1 MTQHFNFIYEA
12 LNGASSF
19 LRDKGREEIAA
30 RLLLQHVLKKSYTEL
45 LVSMHDEIEEEDCR
59 TYWQMVESHAQGMPI
74 QYIIGEEEFYGRTFQ
89 VNESVLIPRPETEE
103 LILEATKRIKRLFG
117 AQPTIKLAD
126 IGTGSGAIAITMKK
140 EIPTLQVTATDISSD
155 ALKVAKKNAKLLNA
169 EIHFEEGDLTVPI
182 SQQKWQVVL
191 SNPPYIAYEEAAE
204 MSEVV
209 LEHEPHT
216 ALFAEDDGLALY
228 KRLAKNL
235 PSLMTKPSFIGV
247 EIGYAQGPAV
257 AALFKENFP
266 QANVEIIKDINGKNR
281 MVFCEIDE

>member
-1 MTQHFNFIYEA
+1 MDTCN
-12 LNGASSF
+12 SF
-19 LRDKGREEIAA
+19 TVIDK
-30 RLLLQHVLKKSYTEL
+30 
-45 LVSMHDEIEEEDCR
+45 
-59 TYWQMVESHAQGMPI
+59 
-74 QYIIGEEEFYGRTFQ
+74 FYGRTFQ

>member
-19 LRDKGREEIAA
+19 LLDNGREEIAA
-30 RLLLQHVLKKSYTEL
+30 RLLLQHVLKKSHTEL
-45 LVSMHDEIEEEDCR
+45 LVSMHDEISEDESR
-59 TYWQMVESHAQGMPI
+59 TFWKMVESHAKGMPI
-74 QYIIGEEEFYGRTFQ
+74 QYIIGEEEFYGRMFQ

-103 LILEATKRIKRLFG
+103 LILESTKRIKRIFG
-117 AQPTIKLAD
+117 AQPTIQLAD

-140 EIPTLQVTATDISSD
+140 EIPTLQVTATDISSN
-155 ALKVAKKNAKLLNA
+155 ALEVAKNNAKLLNA
-169 EIHFEEGDLTVPI
+169 EILFEEGDLTEPI
-182 SQQKWQVVL
+182 EQQKWQVVL
-191 SNPPYIAYEEAAE
+191 SNPPYIAYDEATE

-216 ALFAEDDGLALY
+216 ALFAEEDGLALY

-235 PSLMTKPSFIGV
+235 PNLMTKPSFIGV

-257 AALFKENFP
+257 AALFKESFP
-266 QANVEIIKDINGKNR
+266 QAKIEVVKDMNGKNR
-281 MVFCEIDE
+281 MVFCEIVE